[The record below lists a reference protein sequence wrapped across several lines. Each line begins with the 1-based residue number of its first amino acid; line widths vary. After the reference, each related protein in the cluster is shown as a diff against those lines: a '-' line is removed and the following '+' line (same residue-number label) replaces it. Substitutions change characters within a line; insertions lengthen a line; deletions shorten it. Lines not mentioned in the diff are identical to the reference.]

1 MGAGGKKF
9 QQRDSG
15 AGWRVFAGDA
25 EGVVDGLG
33 GAALA
38 GFDGLVGEDAPEVA
52 AALDEGHGL
61 PATRGEGLA
70 LEGGAEDGRG
80 LLLALHD
87 EKQALDHLEGALLAA
102 FGRFGLGDPVADLA
116 AGGGAEGLE
125 PAGEGALAFEGGGEL
140 GGVLVGAGLE
150 VGLDADGDEVAGV
163 GFGAGLH
170 LFVDEEGEKVA
181 VGAGEERGAE
191 GEAVDG
197 AADAAS
203 GPAGPGAAEGSD
215 DLGGDAGD
223 GPVEGLA
230 GGFEAS
236 LKGLGFGRHGD
247 EISMGRVGCGGKGE
261 CWVLQGEK
269 TGAGGAEVSQVSEA
283 RPGAPNTSRP
293 SGARTGHPQTE

>member
-1 MGAGGKKF
+1 MF
-9 QQRDSG
+9 
-15 AGWRVFAGDA
+15 
-25 EGVVDGLG
+25 DGLG

-38 GFDGLVGEDAPEVA
+38 GLDGLVGEDAPEMA

-61 PATRGEGLA
+61 PAALGEGLA
-70 LEGGAEDGRG
+70 LEGSTQNRRG
-80 LLLALHD
+80 FLLALHD
-87 EKQALDHLEGALLAA
+87 EQKALDHLESALLPA

-150 VGLDADGDEVAGV
+150 VGLDADGDEVAGA

-170 LFVDEEGEKVA
+170 LFIDEEGEAVA

-197 AADAAS
+197 AADAAC
-203 GPAGPGAAEGSD
+203 GPAGPGAAEGSGGV
-215 DLGGDAGD
+215 GGDAGD

-236 LKGLGFGRHGD
+236 LKGLGFLGHGRRN
-247 EISMGRVGCGGKGE
+247 SVWGG
-261 CWVLQGEK
+261 
-269 TGAGGAEVSQVSEA
+269 
-283 RPGAPNTSRP
+283 
-293 SGARTGHPQTE
+293 